1 MEVYMKF
8 YCLKNKN
15 GNYSI
20 RAKLDGIMTEF
31 ARLSKRE
38 MAANAEVRL
47 PNKDNRRK
55 SVQSKGFLSLE
66 EELKSVLRKW
76 LGSYVPVLTSKVVAL
91 SKEDAEMLFAYL
103 QKTLDDINTAEYSK
117 LRELQRCKSVE
128 NTVTEIITNIG
139 ERGARW
145 NNNIRQQYEDK
156 LKKYQK
162 EPQEQLTIDDIPLH
176 NGSYNVDTDVAKA
189 RKEKQ
194 NV

>member
-1 MEVYMKF
+1 MVVYMKF

-31 ARLSKRE
+31 ARFSKRE
-38 MAANAEVRL
+38 MAANAEVWL

-55 SVQSKGFLSLE
+55 SVQSKGFLSLD

-91 SKEDAEMLFAYL
+91 SPEDADMLFAYL

-162 EPQEQLTIDDIPLH
+162 EPQEQLTIDDIE
-176 NGSYNVDTDVAKA
+176 S
-189 RKEKQ
+189 
-194 NV
+194 

>member
-1 MEVYMKF
+1 MKF

-20 RAKLDGIMTEF
+20 RGKLDGIMTEF
-31 ARLSKRE
+31 ARFSKRE
-38 MAANAEVRL
+38 MAANAEVWL
-47 PNKDNRRK
+47 PSKDNRRK
-55 SVQSKGFLSLE
+55 SVQSKGFMSLE
-66 EELKSVLRKW
+66 EELRSVLRKW
-76 LGSYVPVLTSKVVAL
+76 CGSYVPVLTSKVVAL
-91 SKEDAEMLFAYL
+91 SPEDAEELFSYL

-117 LRELQRCKSVE
+117 LRELQRSKSVE
-128 NTVTEIITNIG
+128 KTVTEIMSGIA

-145 NNNIRQQYEDK
+145 NNNIQQQYQDK
-156 LKKYQK
+156 LKSYHK

>member
-1 MEVYMKF
+1 MAVYMKF

-47 PNKDNRRK
+47 PNKDNRCK
-55 SVQSKGFLSLE
+55 TVQSKGFLSLE

-76 LGSYVPVLTSKVVAL
+76 LGS
-91 SKEDAEMLFAYL
+91 
-103 QKTLDDINTAEYSK
+103 LDDINTAEYSK

-162 EPQEQLTIDDIPLH
+162 EPQEQLTIDDII
-176 NGSYNVDTDVAKA
+176 
-189 RKEKQ
+189 
-194 NV
+194 

>member
-47 PNKDNRRK
+47 PNKDNRCK
-55 SVQSKGFLSLE
+55 TVQSKGFLSLE
-66 EELKSVLRKW
+66 EELMRKW

-91 SKEDAEMLFAYL
+91 SPEDAEELFSYL
-103 QKTLDDINTAEYSK
+103 QKTLDDINATEFSK
-117 LRELQRCKSVE
+117 LRELQRSKSVE
-128 NTVTEIITNIG
+128 KTVAEIISGIA

-145 NNNIRQQYEDK
+145 NNNIQKQYQDK
-156 LKKYQK
+156 LKSYSK
-162 EPQEQLTIDDIPLH
+162 EPKEQLTIDDI
-176 NGSYNVDTDVAKA
+176 
-189 RKEKQ
+189 
-194 NV
+194 

>member
-1 MEVYMKF
+1 MKF

-55 SVQSKGFLSLE
+55 SVQSK

-91 SKEDAEMLFAYL
+91 SPEDADMLFAYL

-162 EPQEQLTIDDIPLH
+162 EPQEQLTIDDIE
-176 NGSYNVDTDVAKA
+176 S
-189 RKEKQ
+189 
-194 NV
+194 

>member
-1 MEVYMKF
+1 MAVYMKF

-47 PNKDNRRK
+47 PNKDNRCK
-55 SVQSKGFLSLE
+55 TVQSKGFLSLE

-76 LGSYVPVLTSKVVAL
+76 LGSYVPVLTSKVV
-91 SKEDAEMLFAYL
+91 
-103 QKTLDDINTAEYSK
+103 

-145 NNNIRQQYEDK
+145 NNNIRQQYENK
-156 LKKYQK
+156 LKKYQR
-162 EPQEQLTIDDIPLH
+162 EPQEQLTIDDII
-176 NGSYNVDTDVAKA
+176 
-189 RKEKQ
+189 
-194 NV
+194 

>member
-1 MEVYMKF
+1 MVVYMKF

-31 ARLSKRE
+31 ARFSKRE
-38 MAANAEVRL
+38 MAANAEVWL

-55 SVQSKGFLSLE
+55 SVQSKGFLSLN

-91 SKEDAEMLFAYL
+91 SPEDADML
-103 QKTLDDINTAEYSK
+103 
-117 LRELQRCKSVE
+117 VE

-162 EPQEQLTIDDIPLH
+162 EPQEQLTIDDIE
-176 NGSYNVDTDVAKA
+176 S
-189 RKEKQ
+189 
-194 NV
+194 

>member
-47 PNKDNRRK
+47 PNKDNRCK
-55 SVQSKGFLSLE
+55 TVQSKGFLSLE

-76 LGSYVPVLTSKVVAL
+76 LGS
-91 SKEDAEMLFAYL
+91 L

-156 LKKYQK
+156 LKKYQR
-162 EPQEQLTIDDIPLH
+162 EPQEQLTIDDI
-176 NGSYNVDTDVAKA
+176 
-189 RKEKQ
+189 
-194 NV
+194 

>member
-38 MAANAEVRL
+38 MAGEMAANAEVRL
-47 PNKDNRRK
+47 PNKDNRCK
-55 SVQSKGFLSLE
+55 TVQSKGFLSLE

-91 SKEDAEMLFAYL
+91 SPEDAEELFSYL
-103 QKTLDDINTAEYSK
+103 QKTLDDINATEFSK
-117 LRELQRCKSVE
+117 LRELQRSKSVE
-128 NTVTEIITNIG
+128 KTVAEIISGIA

-145 NNNIRQQYEDK
+145 NNNIQKQYQDK
-156 LKKYQK
+156 LKSYSK
-162 EPQEQLTIDDIPLH
+162 EPKEQLTIDDI
-176 NGSYNVDTDVAKA
+176 
-189 RKEKQ
+189 
-194 NV
+194 

>member
-47 PNKDNRRK
+47 PNKDNRCK
-55 SVQSKGFLSLE
+55 TVQSKGFLSLE
-66 EELKSVLRKW
+66 EEL
-76 LGSYVPVLTSKVVAL
+76 TL
-91 SKEDAEMLFAYL
+91 SPEDAEELFSYL
-103 QKTLDDINTAEYSK
+103 QKTLDDINATEFSK
-117 LRELQRCKSVE
+117 LRELQRSKSVE
-128 NTVTEIITNIG
+128 KTVAEIISGIA

-145 NNNIRQQYEDK
+145 NNNIQKQYQDK
-156 LKKYQK
+156 LKSYSK
-162 EPQEQLTIDDIPLH
+162 EPKEQLTIDDI
-176 NGSYNVDTDVAKA
+176 
-189 RKEKQ
+189 
-194 NV
+194 

>member
-1 MEVYMKF
+1 MVVYMKF

-47 PNKDNRRK
+47 PNKDNRCK
-55 SVQSKGFLSLE
+55 TVQSKGFLSLE

-76 LGSYVPVLTSKVVAL
+76 LGSVVAL

-162 EPQEQLTIDDIPLH
+162 EPQEQLT
-176 NGSYNVDTDVAKA
+176 
-189 RKEKQ
+189 
-194 NV
+194 

>member
-1 MEVYMKF
+1 MVVYMKF

-31 ARLSKRE
+31 ARFSKRE
-38 MAANAEVRL
+38 MAANAEVWL

-55 SVQSKGFLSLE
+55 SVQSKGFLSLN
-66 EELKSVLRKW
+66 EELKSV
-76 LGSYVPVLTSKVVAL
+76 VVAL
-91 SKEDAEMLFAYL
+91 SPEDADMLFAYL

-162 EPQEQLTIDDIPLH
+162 EPQEQLTIDDIE
-176 NGSYNVDTDVAKA
+176 S
-189 RKEKQ
+189 
-194 NV
+194 

>member
-47 PNKDNRRK
+47 PNKDNRCK
-55 SVQSKGFLSLE
+55 TVQSKGFLSLE

-76 LGSYVPVLTSKVVAL
+76 LGSYVPVLKNSQSCVSFSVARAL
-91 SKEDAEMLFAYL
+91 K
-103 QKTLDDINTAEYSK
+103 
-117 LRELQRCKSVE
+117 
-128 NTVTEIITNIG
+128 
-139 ERGARW
+139 
-145 NNNIRQQYEDK
+145 RQ
-156 LKKYQK
+156 
-162 EPQEQLTIDDIPLH
+162 
-176 NGSYNVDTDVAKA
+176 
-189 RKEKQ
+189 
-194 NV
+194 

>member
-38 MAANAEVRL
+38 MAANAEVR
-47 PNKDNRRK
+47 PNKDNRCK
-55 SVQSKGFLSLE
+55 TVQSKGFLSLE

-91 SKEDAEMLFAYL
+91 SPEDAEELFSYL
-103 QKTLDDINTAEYSK
+103 QKTLDDINATEFSK
-117 LRELQRCKSVE
+117 LRELQRSKSVE
-128 NTVTEIITNIG
+128 KTVAEIISGIA

-145 NNNIRQQYEDK
+145 NNNIQKQYQDK
-156 LKKYQK
+156 LKSYSK
-162 EPQEQLTIDDIPLH
+162 EPKEQLTIDDI
-176 NGSYNVDTDVAKA
+176 
-189 RKEKQ
+189 
-194 NV
+194 

>member
-47 PNKDNRRK
+47 PNKDNRCK
-55 SVQSKGFLSLE
+55 TVQSKGFLSLE

-76 LGSYVPVLTSKVVAL
+76 LGSYAL
-91 SKEDAEMLFAYL
+91 SPEDAEELFSYL
-103 QKTLDDINTAEYSK
+103 QKTLDDINATEFSK
-117 LRELQRCKSVE
+117 LRELQRSKSVE
-128 NTVTEIITNIG
+128 KTVAEIISGIA

-145 NNNIRQQYEDK
+145 NNNIQKQYQDK
-156 LKKYQK
+156 LKSYSK
-162 EPQEQLTIDDIPLH
+162 EPKEQLTIDDI
-176 NGSYNVDTDVAKA
+176 
-189 RKEKQ
+189 
-194 NV
+194 

>member
-47 PNKDNRRK
+47 PNKDNRCK
-55 SVQSKGFLSLE
+55 TVQSKGFLSLE
-66 EELKSVLRKW
+66 EELK
-76 LGSYVPVLTSKVVAL
+76 
-91 SKEDAEMLFAYL
+91 
-103 QKTLDDINTAEYSK
+103 KTLDDINATEFSK
-117 LRELQRCKSVE
+117 LRELQRSKSVE
-128 NTVTEIITNIG
+128 KTVAEIISGIA

-145 NNNIRQQYEDK
+145 NNNIQKQYQDK
-156 LKKYQK
+156 LKSYSK
-162 EPQEQLTIDDIPLH
+162 EPKEQLTIDDI
-176 NGSYNVDTDVAKA
+176 
-189 RKEKQ
+189 
-194 NV
+194 

>member
-1 MEVYMKF
+1 M
-8 YCLKNKN
+8 
-15 GNYSI
+15 
-20 RAKLDGIMTEF
+20 
-31 ARLSKRE
+31 
-38 MAANAEVRL
+38 
-47 PNKDNRRK
+47 
-55 SVQSKGFLSLE
+55 
-66 EELKSVLRKW
+66 KSVLRKW

-91 SKEDAEMLFAYL
+91 SPEDADMLFAYL

-162 EPQEQLTIDDIPLH
+162 EPQEQLTIDDIE
-176 NGSYNVDTDVAKA
+176 S
-189 RKEKQ
+189 
-194 NV
+194 